1 MALPFSVLIFELCS
15 FLGLKWVDEITNDL
29 IIVRVITTSKK
40 EDLQNRVEQITAEVT
55 GNYSAEGSKK
65 RLQSAFKNRGHQP
78 LDASSQQQR
87 LVSRVRFLLIAAIL
101 GSLAYLAFYTDTID
115 VIFEGF
121 KQG

>member
-1 MALPFSVLIFELCS
+1 MQLSRVKMGRRNNKRFNYRPRYY
-15 FLGLKWVDEITNDL
+15 DEQ
-29 IIVRVITTSKK
+29 K

-87 LVSRVRFLLIAAIL
+87 LVSRVCFLLIAAIL